1 MAGTFAYHLCI
12 CLRGCASSP
21 LLPPPPHTT
30 SPLFLALLPSLPS
43 APPHARKSELGSPL
57 IISSD
62 LDPSPS
68 TRRIRRLELK
78 SDPAVAPRPPPLAPS
93 RSPVSLAPHHRSA
106 SRFDS
111 PEHRRG
117 GDPSLSSS
125 PPCPCAP
132 RRVAVAAGL
141 DWS

>member
-1 MAGTFAYHLCI
+1 SA
-12 CLRGCASSP
+12 CA
-21 LLPPPPHTT
+21 
-30 SPLFLALLPSLPS
+30 A
-43 APPHARKSELGSPL
+43 APPHLFFLHHRTQHLPCSWPCCPGFTKPAGTGPVTAVTGLTGPDRPL

-93 RSPVSLAPHHRSA
+93 RRPVSLAPHHRSA